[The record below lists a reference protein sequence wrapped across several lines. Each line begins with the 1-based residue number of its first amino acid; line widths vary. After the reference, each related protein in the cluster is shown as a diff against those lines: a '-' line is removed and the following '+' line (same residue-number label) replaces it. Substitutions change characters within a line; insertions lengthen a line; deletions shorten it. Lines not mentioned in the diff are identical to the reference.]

1 MISVPWRT
9 SGARLQLPRDLEIA
23 YVAGRM
29 GLVAIADVFPLWYG
43 SPHTCRFGFGRL
55 VRLGLLRR
63 LPRPNVISPAWF
75 SLTAR
80 GLVWTAERAGCDERE
95 LRTVASSRDF
105 SLGSL
110 SLRNRFWTSLILSSR
125 RHPEICLDRFSPE
138 WELRPTRPAD
148 VHVVPDAIV
157 SLSRRVVTGERR
169 CVWMVEVDNT
179 TERVAVWKRKA
190 AQYAELRSRGRLYG
204 YLDWRLLAIVPS
216 LRRACSVSV
225 AVASSGGGAFSCVA
239 VAGTLDGGHAFE
251 EVVWPCSE
259 LANMSDAQP
268 TASLTAE
275 LTERVA
281 RADQQLGSTV
291 DRPPSAETGT
301 ITP

>member
-29 GLVAIADVFPLWYG
+29 GLVAIADVFPIWYG

-75 SLTAR
+75 SLTGR
-80 GLVWTAERAGCDERE
+80 GLVWTAERAGCDEHE

-105 SLGSL
+105 TLGSL

-125 RHPEICLDRFSPE
+125 RCPEICLDRFSPE
-138 WELRPTRPAD
+138 WELRPMRPAD

-157 SLSRRVVTGERR
+157 SLSRPVVTGERR
-169 CVWMVEVDNT
+169 CVWIVEVDNT
-179 TERVAVWKRKA
+179 TERIAVWRRKA

-204 YLDWRLLAIVPS
+204 YPDWRLLAIVPS
-216 LRRACSVSV
+216 LRRARSVSA
-225 AVASSGGGAFSCVA
+225 AVSEGGGGAFGYVGVA
-239 VAGTLDGGHAFE
+239 NTLEAGQAFE
-251 EVVWPCSE
+251 PVVWLCSE
-259 LANMSDAQP
+259 LANAPDAQP
-268 TASLTAE
+268 TVSLTE
-275 LTERVA
+275 KLTEPIA
-281 RADQQLGSTV
+281 RADQRDRSTV
-291 DRPPSAETGT
+291 DRSPSAETGA